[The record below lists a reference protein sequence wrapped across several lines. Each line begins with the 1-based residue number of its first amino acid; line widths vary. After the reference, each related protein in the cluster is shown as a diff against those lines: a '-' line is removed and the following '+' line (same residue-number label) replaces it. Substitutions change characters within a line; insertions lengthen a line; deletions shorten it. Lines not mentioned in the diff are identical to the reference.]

1 MKESKRRTIWS
12 PRSSVKPQRRWH
24 VKKDHSKTSKPAD
37 KGKVKDLPSKK
48 LTAEQERSVK
58 GGGLVKPKDK
68 KP

>member
-1 MKESKRRTIWS
+1 
-12 PRSSVKPQRRWH
+12 